1 MAYGAGA
8 NGALSA
14 RARQGLP
21 PLPRA
26 AYAAWIDQ
34 IPEVCVNKLRLRVMA
49 RVGVVLAVLAS
60 PGTVAADAPS
70 PHWQVERLVP
80 GALFKGIHG
89 LAFAPDGM
97 IHVGSVMGQSIYRVD
112 PRSGESSVFVP
123 PPAGLAD
130 DIEFAAD
137 GSMYWTGFNN
147 GTLNVMDPDGNTRVI
162 ARGLPG
168 LNSLALNA
176 AGRLFATQVFADDA
190 LWEFDPAGIRE
201 PRLILRDMGG
211 LNGFDF
217 GPDGRLCGPLWFK
230 RQIVCIDI
238 DSAVIDVV
246 AEGFRVPA
254 AANFN
259 SRGELFAIDN
269 ETGEIFRIDVAA
281 RSREAVARAPTNLDN
296 LAFDAQDR
304 LFVTNMADNAIY
316 EVNIADGSVRTVVR
330 SALSL
335 PGGLAIVGNTLY
347 VADTFS
353 LRRVDLPGGEVHDI
367 SRSLADTGFPT
378 AIAAS
383 EQRIATASFESGAV
397 LLRDRAGGGVV
408 AGWAGLAQP
417 SAVVIL
423 DADRIAISEIGEQGG
438 IVLLDRRDP
447 DKREMIARGFAQ
459 PMGMARD
466 GDGFLLSESAAG
478 RIVRVD
484 ADGSRRTVAEGLQ
497 QPEGLAVG
505 SDGMIYVA
513 ETGARR
519 LLRIDP
525 ADGSSRVLAEQLP
538 LGLPDLPA
546 YAPGVFPTGIAVAE
560 DGAVYLSSDIESS
573 ILRLRAPP

>member
-1 MAYGAGA
+1 MPRRG
-8 NGALSA
+8 
-14 RARQGLP
+14 RAR
-21 PLPRA
+21 
-26 AYAAWIDQ
+26 
-34 IPEVCVNKLRLRVMA
+34 CRLA
-49 RVGVVLAVLAS
+49 LLSAVLAMT
-60 PGTVAADAPS
+60 GTVCAETPQ
-70 PHWQVERLVP
+70 PTWQVQRLVP

-112 PRSGESSVFVP
+112 PQSGEAGVFVP

-130 DIEFAAD
+130 DIEFAPD

-147 GTLNVMDPDGNTRVI
+147 GTLNVMDPDGTTRVI

-176 AGRLFATQVFADDA
+176 EGRLFATQVFADDA

-201 PRLILRDMGG
+201 PRLVLRDMGG

-230 RQIVCIDI
+230 QQIVCIDI
-238 DSAVIDVV
+238 DSAAIDVV

-269 ETGEIFRIDVAA
+269 ETGEVFRIDVAA
-281 RSREAVARAPTNLDN
+281 RKRELVAAAPTNLDN

-316 EVNIADGSVRTVVR
+316 EVNLFDGSVRTVVR

-335 PGGLAIVGNTLY
+335 PGGIALFGNSLY

-383 EQRIATASFESGAV
+383 AQRIATASFESGAV
-397 LLRDRAGGGVV
+397 LLRDRESGAVV
-408 AGWAGLAQP
+408 AGWAGFDKP

-423 DADRIAISEIGEQGG
+423 DADRIAISEIGEKGR
-438 IVLLDRRDP
+438 ILLLDRRDP
-447 DKREMIARGFAQ
+447 DKREVIASGFAQ

-478 RIVRVD
+478 RIVSVG

-505 SDGMIYVA
+505 GDGMIYVA

-525 ADGSSRVLAEQLP
+525 ADGSAQVLAQELP

-546 YAPGVFPTGIAVAE
+546 SAPGVFPTGIAVST
-560 DGAVYLSSDIESS
+560 DGTVYLSSDIESS